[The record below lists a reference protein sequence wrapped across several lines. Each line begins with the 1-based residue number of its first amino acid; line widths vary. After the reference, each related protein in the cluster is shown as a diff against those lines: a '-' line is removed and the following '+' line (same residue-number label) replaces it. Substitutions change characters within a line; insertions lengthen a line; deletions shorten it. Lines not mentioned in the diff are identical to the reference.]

1 MPLADTYRNKEKGSF
16 GVLNFRDLGISTA
29 DNAENKKYIKE
40 GLIFRSATLDNMSQ
54 EEVDE
59 FIKAHKIKTILD
71 LRTGIEGKGGLPIDK
86 SFPTSALDNLKPTA
100 MLKEDNEPHAMIK
113 TEVGSVGSTLR
124 KKYKIDFAG
133 KNFQRYCVFAS
144 CPLSLKLYVI
154 LLMIFCQRQKA
165 AYVIGKE
172 VLSKMGVK
180 QMYKEFAVYC
190 QEEIREALM
199 VFADPKNYPIEIHC
213 TQGKDRTGMVAAFVL
228 CIARVPE
235 DIIVN
240 DYAKTQKG
248 LAPVYKEM
256 LEDVR
261 RAGLSDDFAEAPPQF
276 MRELLDF
283 LKQRYG
289 SINNYLDAIGFGEEL
304 RERVRKVIC
313 LNQ

>member
-1 MPLADTYRNKEKGSF
+1 
-16 GVLNFRDLGISTA
+16 
-29 DNAENKKYIKE
+29 
-40 GLIFRSATLDNMSQ
+40 
-54 EEVDE
+54 
-59 FIKAHKIKTILD
+59 
-71 LRTGIEGKGGLPIDK
+71 
-86 SFPTSALDNLKPTA
+86 
-100 MLKEDNEPHAMIK
+100 
-113 TEVGSVGSTLR
+113 
-124 KKYKIDFAG
+124 
-133 KNFQRYCVFAS
+133 
-144 CPLSLKLYVI
+144 
-154 LLMIFCQRQKA
+154 MIFCQRQKA

-261 RAGLSDDFAEAPPQF
+261 RAGLSDDFAEAPPQVF
-276 MRELLDF
+276 INKASALSLSRFLSFFSIVYERIAGLLE
-283 LKQRYG
+283 
-289 SINNYLDAIGFGEEL
+289 A
-304 RERVRKVIC
+304 KVWIY
-313 LNQ
+313 Q